1 MTARYI
7 CSLLSVH
14 HPARH
19 GAVLAARHRC
29 LVAMCRCA
37 VGHGGWVLWMAVLWL
52 MALHVAGQRVMW
64 WNVENL
70 FDCRHDTLKNDLEFL
85 PQGSHH
91 WTRSRYWHKLDDVA
105 RTLAAASDGDEWPML
120 VGLAEVENDS
130 VLHDLTRRS
139 PLRRAGYAYVH
150 HEGPDLRGID
160 CALLYQPHLFR
171 LLGSTAVRVPMKA
184 HGLRPTRDLL
194 HAWGV
199 LAGGDTLHV
208 ICLHF
213 PSRAGGTRQGAQ
225 GRRLAGATLCH
236 LLDSLSTQRVVV
248 MGDFNA
254 GASDPVFGVIG
265 TRLVSLTPRGRAEKQ
280 KPQGTYCYQGLWDF
294 IDHMLVSR
302 LLQPHISGQVTVGC
316 FPFLLTSEG
325 VPRRT
330 YRGPAY
336 VGGVSDHLPI
346 WADLFIR

>member
-1 MTARYI
+1 MTVPYSHHVLCVLCAAHRRS
-7 CSLLSVH
+7 SLLPSCF
-14 HPARH
+14 AGGR
-19 GAVLAARHRC
+19 
-29 LVAMCRCA
+29 
-37 VGHGGWVLWMAVLWL
+37 VGRVLWVVVLWL
-52 MALHVAGQRVMW
+52 VGLHAAGQRILW

-70 FDCRHDTLKNDLEFL
+70 FDCRHDTLKNDQEFL
-85 PQGSHH
+85 PTGSRH

-150 HEGPDLRGID
+150 YEGPDLRGID

-171 LLGSTAVRVPMKA
+171 LLGSEAVSVPMQD

-199 LAGGDTLHV
+199 LPAGDTLHV

-213 PSRAGGTRQGAQ
+213 PSRAGGTRQSAQ
-225 GRRLAGATLCH
+225 GRTLAAATLCH
-236 LLDSLSTQRVVV
+236 LLDSLGGQRVVA

-254 GASDPVFGVIG
+254 GVGDPVFRVIG
-265 TRLVSLTPRGRAEKQ
+265 SRLVSLTPRGRQVKQ
-280 KPQGTYCYQGLWDF
+280 KSQGTYCYQGLWDF
-294 IDHMLVSR
+294 IDHLLVSPP
-302 LLQPHISGQVTVGC
+302 LQPYISRCVTVGR
-316 FPFLLTSEG
+316 FPFLLNAEG
-325 VPRRT
+325 KPRRT
-330 YRGPAY
+330 YLGPAY

-346 WADLFIR
+346 WADLFIK